1 MSGIEKFQCLHCGAT
16 RFQQEAEGLLRCSYC
31 RSTYRRKAAAEPKL
45 VIASGANV
53 VIGRDARVQVGGRVL
68 VEQGAHVEVHGELQL
83 VSRAE
88 PGARR

>member
-1 MSGIEKFQCLHCGAT
+1 MSGIERFQCVHCGAS
-16 RFQQEAEGLLRCSYC
+16 RFKPEPDGLLRCSYC
-31 RSTYRRKAAAEPKL
+31 RSTYRRKAEQQATL
-45 VIASGANV
+45 VIAPGANV

-83 VSRAE
+83 VARAE